1 MHANTALPTQQLI
14 VVLGMHRSGTSA
26 ITRGLQVLGVA
37 LGDNLMPAIEGNN
50 AKGFWEDLDI
60 VNFNE
65 ELLSAVNS
73 TWHNLNILKNVDVD
87 HLCNSGYLNRAI
99 VIIKEKLSKYTIFGF
114 KDPRTTKLL
123 PFWTRA
129 FSLIASQNVEIKYI
143 LSLRNPL
150 SVASSLAKRNGFSPV
165 KAYLLWIEH
174 VLTSL
179 SYADL
184 DAAIV
189 VDYDQLMLRPE
200 GEIHRIS
207 SHLGTELDPKEL
219 SRYCND
225 FIDSDLQH
233 TVFQPK
239 DILLDKN
246 APELAYELYCYLYEM
261 IRGDG
266 AMNDSSRTG
275 KLQVWEKEFHR
286 LQPII
291 RYSETL
297 QSQIYIADESICQLN
312 KKLDAQQGI
321 ISELESQVKTLERS
335 TDSLTTLAE
344 NRRELLSQAET
355 NLNVIRSSLSWK
367 ITSPLRWLAL
377 KIKFSKSN

>member
-1 MHANTALPTQQLI
+1 MHTNIVLPKQQLV

-37 LGDNLMPAIEGNN
+37 LGDNLMPAIKGNN

-65 ELLSAVNS
+65 ELLGAVGS
-73 TWHNLNILKNVDVD
+73 TWHSLNMLQNSDVD
-87 HLCNSGYLNRAI
+87 RLCDFGYLNRAI
-99 VIIKEKLSKYTIFGF
+99 TIIKEKLSKYTTFGF

-123 PFWTRA
+123 PFWARV
-129 FSLIASQNVEIKYI
+129 FSLLADQNVDIKYI

-150 SVASSLAKRNGFSPV
+150 SVASSLAKRNCFSPV

-179 SYADL
+179 SYVDL
-184 DAAIV
+184 HAVTV
-189 VDYDQLMLRPE
+189 VDYDQLIVTPE
-200 GEIHRIS
+200 VEIHRIS
-207 SHLGTELDPKEL
+207 SHLRTELDPKEL

-246 APELAYELYCYLYEM
+246 APELVYELYCYLYDV
-261 IRGDG
+261 IGG
-266 AMNDSSRTG
+266 ALEVSDASRTG
-275 KLQVWEKEFHR
+275 KLQVWEKELYR

-291 RYSETL
+291 RYSESL

-312 KKLDAQQGI
+312 KKLDAQQCL
-321 ISELESQVKTLERS
+321 ISEKESQVKELERNA
-335 TDSLTTLAE
+335 DSLAKLAE
-344 NRRELLSQAET
+344 NRRELLTQAEI
-355 NLNVIRSSLSWK
+355 NLNAIRSSLSWK
-367 ITSPLRWLAL
+367 ITNPLRWLAL
-377 KIKFSKSN
+377 KINFYKNN